1 MEWISVD
8 ERLPEKDT
16 KVLVCHSY
24 GATTGMF
31 DGEFWHSI
39 VQPKKNLT
47 TVTHWLEI
55 PELPLSK
62 SKAKRIEREQR
73 KKEVKQYPEN
83 LLCAIIGE
91 RNIEAI
97 GFNSDMSIVGERLEK
112 MLDTLLPR
120 EKEILH
126 IRWKNRFSFQ
136 TVAEMYNLTKERIRQ
151 IENKALRK
159 LRHPTR
165 WAFIKD
171 GIDIK
176 AEKIK
181 ALELAKAK
189 KEQKIQDFQFE
200 KIEIEHLD
208 FSVRAFNC
216 LSRAGYRTLKDL
228 LLATDEDLRN
238 IRNAGPHTVNEVKN
252 KIAPYRK
259 ECEQ

>member
-31 DGEFWHSI
+31 DGVFWHSI

-91 RNIEAI
+91 RNLESI
-97 GFNSDMSIVGERLEK
+97 GFNADMSIVGERLEK
-112 MLDTLLPR
+112 MLNTLLTR
-120 EKEILH
+120 EKDALLF
-126 IRWKNRFSFQ
+126 RFRDNMTQLQVGDIFGV
-136 TVAEMYNLTKERIRQ
+136 TRGRAHQ
-151 IENKALRK
+151 IEAKALRK

-165 WAFIKD
+165 WHFIKD
-171 GIDIK
+171 GVDIK

-181 ALELAKAK
+181 ALELAKAER
-189 KEQKIQDFQFE
+189 EQKIQDFQFE
-200 KIEIEHLD
+200 KIGIEHLD

-228 LLATDEDLRN
+228 LLATDEELRN
-238 IRNAGPHTVNEVKN
+238 IRNAGPHTVNEVKE
-252 KIAPYRK
+252 KIKPYRM
-259 ECEQ
+259 ECE

>member
-8 ERLPEKDT
+8 EGLPEKDT

-62 SKAKRIEREQR
+62 SKAKRLQREQR
-73 KKEVKQYPEN
+73 KKEVKEYPEN
-83 LLCAIIGE
+83 LLCAIMGE
-91 RNIEAI
+91 RNLEAI
-97 GFNSDMSIVGERLEK
+97 GFNSDISIVGERLEK

-176 AEKIK
+176 AERLK
-181 ALELAKAK
+181 ALELAKTQ
-189 KEQKIQDFQFE
+189 KEERIVNLQFDKIG
-200 KIEIEHLD
+200 IEHLD
-208 FSVRAFNC
+208 LSVRSYNC
-216 LSRAGYRTLKDL
+216 LKRAGYDTLKEIL
-228 LLATDEDLRN
+228 VLTDADFCR
-238 IRNAGPHTVNEVKN
+238 IRNMGSRSINEVKE
-252 KIAPYRK
+252 KIKPYRK
-259 ECEQ
+259 ECEE

>member
-1 MEWISVD
+1 MEWISVS
-8 ERLPEKDT
+8 ERLPQKNT
-16 KVLVCHSY
+16 KVLLCHSY

-73 KKEVKQYPEN
+73 KKEVKQYPKN
-83 LLCAIIGE
+83 LLRAIIGE
-91 RNIEAI
+91 RNIETI
-97 GFNSDMSIVGERLEK
+97 GFNSDISIVGERLEK
-112 MLDTLLPR
+112 MLDTLFPR
-120 EKEILH
+120 EKDALLF
-126 IRWKNRFSFQ
+126 RFRDNMTQLQVGDIFGV
-136 TVAEMYNLTKERIRQ
+136 TRERARQ
-151 IENKALRK
+151 IEAKALRK

-181 ALELAKAK
+181 ALEFAKSE
-189 KEQKIQDFQFE
+189 KEQKIQNLQFE
-200 KIEIEHLD
+200 KIGIEHLG

-216 LSRAGYRTLKDL
+216 LYRARYRTLKDL
-228 LLATDEDLRN
+228 ILATDEDLRN
-238 IRNAGPHTVNEVKN
+238 IRNAGPHTVNEIKN

-259 ECEQ
+259 ECEL

>member
-1 MEWISVD
+1 MEWISVS
-8 ERLPEKDT
+8 ERLPEKNT
-16 KVLVCHSY
+16 KVLVCHSH
-24 GATTGMF
+24 GATTGIF

-39 VQPKKNLT
+39 VQSKKNLT

-97 GFNSDMSIVGERLEK
+97 GFDSDIFIVGERLEK
-112 MLDTLLPR
+112 MLDTLFPR
-120 EKEILH
+120 EKDALLF
-126 IRWKNRFSFQ
+126 RFRDNMTQLQIGDIFGV
-136 TVAEMYNLTKERIRQ
+136 TRERAHQ
-151 IENKALRK
+151 IEAKALRK
-159 LRHPTR
+159 LRHSTR

-176 AEKIK
+176 SEKIK
-181 ALELAKAK
+181 ALELAKAE
-189 KEQKIQDFQFE
+189 KEQKIQDLQFE
-200 KIEIEHLD
+200 KIGIEHLD
-208 FSVRAFNC
+208 FSVRTLNC
-216 LSRAGYRTLKDL
+216 LYRAGYRTLKDL
-228 LLATDEDLRN
+228 ILATDEDLRN
-238 IRNAGPHTVNEVKN
+238 IRNARPHTVNEIKN

-259 ECEQ
+259 ECE

>member
-1 MEWISVD
+1 MEWISID
-8 ERLPEKDT
+8 ERFPQKNT

-31 DGEFWHSI
+31 DGVCWHSMA
-39 VQPKKNLT
+39 QPKKNLT

-97 GFNSDMSIVGERLEK
+97 GFDSDISIVGERLEK
-112 MLDTLLPR
+112 MLDTLCPR
-120 EKEILH
+120 EKDALLF
-126 IRWKNRFSFQ
+126 RFR
-136 TVAEMYNLTKERIRQ
+136 YNMTQLQVGDIFGVTRERAHQ
-151 IENKALRK
+151 IEAKALRK

-165 WAFIKD
+165 WAYIKD
-171 GIDIK
+171 GIDIN

-181 ALELAKAK
+181 ALELAKAE
-189 KEQKIQDFQFE
+189 KEQKIQDLQFE
-200 KIEIEHLD
+200 KIGIEHLE

-216 LSRAGYRTLKDL
+216 LYRAGYRTLKDL
-228 LLATDEDLRN
+228 ILATDEDLKN
-238 IRNAGPHTVNEVKN
+238 IRNAGPHTVNEIKN
-252 KIAPYRK
+252 KISPYRK
-259 ECEQ
+259 ECEL